1 MAVESDRPGWVN
13 AATTIGRLI
22 FAGVFLMALTFKVLM
37 PAMTATEIAS
47 AGFPLPHVLVWAAA
61 LFELALVVCFLT
73 GAYFAEACTAAIV
86 YVLFLAFS
94 FHGPSHWRANQD
106 EFGFFV
112 DHFTF
117 TAGLLFAAANGPG
130 KWAMRKG
137 VIGRSA

>member
-1 MAVESDRPGWVN
+1 MAVETIRSGWVN

-22 FAGVFLMALTFKVLM
+22 FAGVFLMALVFKVLM
-37 PAMTATEIAS
+37 PDMTAAEIAG
-47 AGFPLPHVLVWAAA
+47 AGFPMPHLLVWIAA
-61 LFELALVVCFLT
+61 LFELALVLCFLS
-73 GAYFAEACTAAIV
+73 GALFTEACIAAMV
-86 YVLFLAFS
+86 YVLFLAFT

-130 KWAMRKG
+130 RWAVRKSLL
-137 VIGRSA
+137 R